1 MTTVDQTLGGVRER
15 LDTAPGGAVVL
26 ERIARG
32 GGATRWFVCHDRGAL
47 DAIAARLS
55 PGSVV
60 SFYFDDRIDERRFEP
75 GLRSEVERIVRETG
89 EAILAQLGPD
99 SLELEIEYVTALSEF
114 DEYAETLGSDS
125 TLFVG
130 TFPARDNDGVNAITV
145 TIPDRDG
152 VVRAHPH

>member
-15 LDTAPGGAVVL
+15 LDTAPGGAIVL
-26 ERIARG
+26 ERMARG
-32 GGATRWFVCHDRGAL
+32 GGATRWFVCHDRDAL
-47 DAIAARLS
+47 PAIAAVLS

-60 SFYFDDRIDERRFEP
+60 SFYFDGRIAEHLFHP
-75 GLRSEVERIVRETG
+75 GLRSEVERIIHDSG
-89 EAILAQLGPD
+89 EAIVALPGPD

-114 DEYAETLGSDS
+114 DEFTETLGSAS
-125 TLFVG
+125 TLFLG
-130 TFPARDNDGVNAITV
+130 TFPARDNDGVDAITV